1 MKQSK
6 TSPNFFDLA
15 EDSANKAGVLNNIA
29 MCYEK
34 KGDKINEEK
43 YFLQAISYDPKSV
56 NAMNGIAAFYLRQ
69 GDKEK
74 ASMYFRKI
82 LDLNP
87 EDAVAKS
94 KLDSLNSV
102 R

>member
-1 MKQSK
+1 M
-6 TSPNFFDLA
+6 
-15 EDSANKAGVLNNIA
+15 SATK
-29 MCYEK
+29 
-34 KGDKINEEK
+34 K

-82 LDLNP
+82 LELNP

>member
-1 MKQSK
+1 
-6 TSPNFFDLA
+6 
-15 EDSANKAGVLNNIA
+15 
-29 MCYEK
+29 
-34 KGDKINEEK
+34 
-43 YFLQAISYDPKSV
+43 
-56 NAMNGIAAFYLRQ
+56 MNGIAAFYLRQ

-82 LDLNP
+82 LELNP